1 MSDAAQSS
9 RVGTQFGRF
18 YLKRLLGR
26 GGMGEVYEAEDT
38 VKERS
43 VALKLLSPVLCQDP
57 VFRERLQR
65 EARTAG
71 RLQEPH
77 VVPVHDYGE
86 IDGLLYLEM
95 RLIDGKDL
103 STLLKESGA
112 LAPPRA
118 VAIVRQAASAL
129 DAAHAAGVVHR
140 DIKPE
145 NILITSDDF
154 AYLVDFGIASATAD
168 EKLTSAGSAVGTWK
182 YAAPER
188 FIEAEVTHSVDVY
201 ALACVLHECLTG
213 SPPYRADSAG
223 MLITAHLMD
232 DIPHPSQLR
241 PGVPIAFDRV
251 IQRGMAKDP
260 KERYAS
266 AGELAHAANEALSSQ
281 DQDRAE
287 EIVERS
293 EEASLPETEHEPL
306 QTRAPATTTHPPSY
320 PGSWPMTSHDP
331 HGRVDRPMAS
341 PSFPPVGAW
350 PAQLPPPPPI
360 SPFRRPP
367 RRRSRGPSVAAAVA
381 AAVVVGG
388 LLIWL
393 IPSGT
398 SPGHDAAKPAQDP
411 DRTTGASAPPP
422 ISTPP
427 LAESQAR
434 LFALLPA
441 GYPPGACSPVATPPT
456 AFARVSCAQNV
467 DPDGPPS
474 ATYTLY
480 PSFATLRSAFNK
492 IAQTSTVVEC
502 PGRIQSPG
510 AWHRLASP
518 DQISGILMCGLQHN
532 LPVVAWTNDAALML
546 GSVRA
551 EPTGPNFDQ
560 LYGWW
565 ASHS

>member
-9 RVGTQFGRF
+9 RVGSQFGRF

-112 LAPPRA
+112 LTPPRA
-118 VAIVRQAASAL
+118 VAIIRQAASAL

-188 FIEAEVTHSVDVY
+188 FIDAEVTHSVDVY

-241 PGVPIAFDRV
+241 QGVPSAFDRV
-251 IQRGMAKDP
+251 IERGMAKDP
-260 KERYAS
+260 KARYAS

-293 EEASLPETEHEPL
+293 EEATLPETAHEPL
-306 QTRAPATTTHPPSY
+306 QTHTPAATPQPRSY
-320 PGSWPMTSHDP
+320 PGSWPMTPHAP
-331 HGRVDRPMAS
+331 HGTG
-341 PSFPPVGAW
+341 SFPPGGGWHA
-350 PAQLPPPPPI
+350 PLPPPPPI
-360 SPFRRPP
+360 RPFSRPP
-367 RRRSRGPSVAAAVA
+367 RRSSRGPMVA
-381 AAVVVGG
+381 AAVVAALVIGG

-393 IPSGT
+393 VPSGNN
-398 SPGHDAAKPAQDP
+398 SAHDAAKPSPAP
-411 DRTTGASAPPP
+411 DRSNTASAPPP
-422 ISTPP
+422 VSTPP
-427 LAESQAR
+427 PAESQAR
-434 LFALLPA
+434 LFGLLPA
-441 GYPPGACSPVATPPT
+441 GYPPGTCNPVAAPPT
-456 AFARVSCAQNV
+456 AFARVSCAQNI
-467 DPDGPPS
+467 DPGGPPS

-480 PSFATLRSAFNK
+480 PDVATLRSAFNK
-492 IAQTSTVVEC
+492 ITQASTVVEC

-510 AWHRLASP
+510 AWHRVASP
-518 DQISGILMCGLQHN
+518 DQVSGMLMCGLKHN
-532 LPVVAWTNDAALML
+532 APLVAWTNDAGLML
-546 GSVRA
+546 GSVHA
-551 EPTGPNFDQ
+551 EPAGPNFDQ